1 MSKEHTKLRLEIG
14 KFWPD
19 PSRTGL
25 LRAEI
30 TEVGELAILAHVFA
44 PKERAAEQEGRDN
57 ARRLVAAWNAC
68 AGIETDVLESR
79 AIEPCDICGASS
91 HNLRANRA
99 EARADAAEALLSDW
113 LPSLQA
119 VHDGEYHEY
128 SGDVRLTEDQWTGIS
143 EAAAAFKA
151 FLAETAPKP
160 VRLGDEGEE
169 MP

>member
-44 PKERAAEQEGRDN
+44 PKGRPAEQEGKDN

-68 AGIETDVLESR
+68 SGIETETLEADPFNNVVLHFTEMHL
-79 AIEPCDICGASS
+79 AQ
-91 HNLRANRA
+91 
-99 EARADAAEALLSDW
+99 ARADAAEALLREIMEV
-113 LPSLQA
+113 P
-119 VHDGEYHEY
+119 VHGPHLSARDGF
-128 SGDVRLTEDQWTGIS
+128 
-143 EAAAAFKA
+143 EAALRTIDIIRGKA
-151 FLAETAPKP
+151 RSFLAEIAPKP
-160 VRLGDEGEE
+160 VRLGDEGEG
-169 MP
+169 

>member
-19 PSRTGL
+19 PFRTGL

-68 AGIETDVLESR
+68 NGIETETLEKFSTEFQEVMGEEMADR
-79 AIEPCDICGASS
+79 
-91 HNLRANRA
+91 
-99 EARADAAEALLSDW
+99 ARADAAEALLPRARELITELLDTN
-113 LPSLQA
+113 
-119 VHDGEYHEY
+119 EYIFPCETPEGLC
-128 SGDVRLTEDQWTGIS
+128 GDNFCDAYGCMADKNAR
-143 EAAAAFKA
+143 AKA

-160 VRLGDEGEE
+160 VRLGDEGER

>member
-1 MSKEHTKLRLEIG
+1 MSEQHTKLRLEIG

-44 PKERAAEQEGRDN
+44 PKGRPAEQEGKDN

-99 EARADAAEALLSDW
+99 EVRADAAEALL
-113 LPSLQA
+113 A
-119 VHDGEYHEY
+119 EVANGDGIN
-128 SGDVRLTEDQWTGIS
+128 DILLWAAWVRK
-143 EAAAAFKA
+143 ARA
-151 FLAETAPKP
+151 FLAKTAPKP
-160 VRLGDEGEE
+160 VRLGDEGEG